1 MVDRPAYLEKLIK
14 WKDKSDFIKIVSGV
28 RRCGKSTLLLLF
40 REHLKKNMVAESQI
54 ISINLEMAEYS
65 ELLRWE
71 KLHDY
76 VKARVLPDRMNY
88 VLIDEIQMADE
99 FQRAV
104 NSLRLEKNID
114 LYLTGSNAYMYSQK
128 LSTLLSGRY
137 IEVKMFPLS
146 FKEFASSFDAERGG
160 LRYDF
165 LFDVYR
171 EYGGFP
177 DIAKLLAA
185 EFKENPRSA
194 AFPFP
199 NAAGGLSEAGLY
211 LDSLYNTVI
220 VKDISLRTGI
230 DSVSEINRIVR
241 FLFSNIGSETSFNGI
256 MNSVN
261 SEFKFTAR
269 DKNIY
274 VSKVQKITDAL
285 LESFLFYQCG
295 RRQLKGKELLRT
307 NSKYYAVDTGLRY
320 YTLGGNK
327 AIDGGHI
334 LENIVYIEL
343 LRRGFRVYT
352 GKVNAKEVDFVAE
365 RADTTE
371 YYQAALS
378 VQSEETLRREL
389 EPLERIDDNFEKTI
403 LTLGIIPQKSYK
415 GIKIVDTADW
425 LLR

>member
-1 MVDRPAYLEKLIK
+1 MIDRPAYLEKLIK

-40 REHLKKNMVAESQI
+40 REYLKKNMVAESQI

-65 ELLRWE
+65 ELLSWE

-76 VKARVLPDRMNY
+76 VKARVLPDKMNY

-146 FKEFASSFDAERGG
+146 FKEFVSSFDTERGA
-160 LRYDF
+160 LRYDL

-177 DIAKLLAA
+177 DIAKFLTA
-185 EFKENPRSA
+185 EFKENPQST
-194 AFPFP
+194 AFPLQ
-199 NAAGGLSEAGLY
+199 NAAGVLSEAGLY
-211 LDSLYNTVI
+211 LDSLYNTII

-241 FLFSNIGSETSFNGI
+241 FLFSNIGSD
-256 MNSVN
+256 VVQRDY
-261 SEFKFTAR
+261 EFRKQR
-269 DKNIY
+269 I
-274 VSKVQKITDAL
+274 QI
-285 LESFLFYQCG
+285 
-295 RRQLKGKELLRT
+295 LR
-307 NSKYYAVDTGLRY
+307 
-320 YTLGGNK
+320 
-327 AIDGGHI
+327 
-334 LENIVYIEL
+334 
-343 LRRGFRVYT
+343 
-352 GKVNAKEVDFVAE
+352 
-365 RADTTE
+365 
-371 YYQAALS
+371 
-378 VQSEETLRREL
+378 
-389 EPLERIDDNFEKTI
+389 
-403 LTLGIIPQKSYK
+403 
-415 GIKIVDTADW
+415 
-425 LLR
+425 